1 VIGAPG
7 FTIGSDPPAFLV
19 HTVDAAHVQPI

>member
-1 VIGAPG
+1 VIGAPD

-19 HTVDAAHVQPI
+19 HRVDAAHVQPI

>member
-1 VIGAPG
+1 MVGAPG